1 MSTSYHAPTTFIQTV
16 ACAVQTATGVVLL
29 HAGQL
34 SKAIGHRRRIAVLAE
49 HDERLLADIGLT
61 RDDLRDAAR
70 EPFWRDPTELLG
82 HRVGAARARPRSAGL
97 KAWPSISDK
106 NRRALADLDDDQLH
120 NLSEL
125 GRQVRRDA
133 RQCARTTPLERT
145 STRKG

>member
-1 MSTSYHAPTTFIQTV
+1 MSTSCHVPTSFIPTV
-16 ACAVQTATGVVLL
+16 ACAVRTATGVMLL
-29 HAGQL
+29 HARQL
-34 SKAIGHRRRIAVLAE
+34 YQAIRHRRRIAVLAE

-61 RDDLRDAAR
+61 PDDVRDAAR

-82 HRVGAARARPRSAGL
+82 HRVGAARARARSAGL
-97 KAWPSISDK
+97 KAWPSIGDK
-106 NRRALADLDDDQLH
+106 NRRALAALDDDQLH

-133 RQCARTTPLERT
+133 RQRARTTPPERT